1 MSQVEVFDNEIINEM
16 KDFYI
21 AYEMGKRRIKN
32 LYPKSKEDKIRRS
45 GAFLNICKVILVRP
59 PETNHV
65 SKKCV

>member
-32 LYPKSKEDKIRRS
+32 LYPKSKEDK
-45 GAFLNICKVILVRP
+45 N
-59 PETNHV
+59 
-65 SKKCV
+65 